1 MKRFLVLQ
9 MIVLESDKGA
19 EAMEE
24 PVIDFD
30 VFEEAVDW
38 VNRQPKPELY
48 HVEDQF
54 AEDEI
59 DFEPFGSHDYDYYEM
74 RDPEFHEDE
83 SEDFHSD
90 DGFGSNGDGDAD

>member
-38 VNRQPKPELY
+38 VNSQPNPNLY
-48 HVEDQF
+48 HIEDQF
-54 AEDEI
+54 AKDEM

-74 RDPEFHEDE
+74 RDPEIFDDG
-83 SEDFHSD
+83 EDFHSD
-90 DGFGSNGDGDAD
+90 DGLGSDGDGDAD